1 MNKTPPQRQSD
12 KLTDSDCH
20 GTISR
25 YGLVLAAEVDKRT
38 ASVLYILV

>member
-1 MNKTPPQRQSD
+1 MNNTPSAPVRR
-12 KLTDSDCH
+12 TDCH